1 MLLSTLATAAAAAEG
16 QGFELKDAPGDHM
29 DVLLDGKVVARYMYA
44 HDTSS
49 KERRTDTSKPY
60 LHVFDTEGKAPITK
74 GTGGLFPHHRG
85 IFIGWQKIGYAG
97 KTYNLWEMASG
108 DIVHKE
114 FANQK
119 ANGDDASFT
128 SRTEWDLTQAKDD
141 NAGKKILEEE
151 RTMTFR
157 RGPAPFR
164 LQIDFTSTVK
174 AVAGDVVLNGDPE
187 HGGVQF
193 RPANELSTAE
203 TTYVFPRESAQ
214 PHKDTDYPWVGETY
228 TLHGHK
234 HSVVE
239 ISHPDDPKETR
250 WSAYR
255 DYGRFGAF
263 PKATLKSGDS
273 ITLRYRFLIADGP
286 MPPADITQKVAD
298 AYTGASTPTPAPK
311 TTVLPAEKS
320 APSTKPT
327 AAKPAAPK

>member
-1 MLLSTLATAAAAAEG
+1 
-16 QGFELKDAPGDHM
+16 
-29 DVLLDGKVVARYMYA
+29 
-44 HDTSS
+44 
-49 KERRTDTSKPY
+49 
-60 LHVFDTEGKAPITK
+60 
-74 GTGGLFPHHRG
+74 
-85 IFIGWQKIGYAG
+85 
-97 KTYNLWEMASG
+97 
-108 DIVHKE
+108 
-114 FANQK
+114 
-119 ANGDDASFT
+119 
-128 SRTEWDLTQAKDD
+128 
-141 NAGKKILEEE
+141 
-151 RTMTFR
+151 
-157 RGPAPFR
+157 
-164 LQIDFTSTVK
+164 VK

-203 TTYVFPRESAQ
+203 TTYVFPKVSAQ
-214 PHKDTDYPWVGETY
+214 PHQDTDYPWVGETY

-286 MPPADITQKVAD
+286 MPPADVIQKVAD
-298 AYTGASTPTPAPK
+298 AYTGASNPTPTPK

-320 APSTKPT
+320 APPSTKPAAAAKPT
-327 AAKPAAPK
+327 AAK